1 MSVYLHR
8 SAPLAVLAMLVL
20 AMAAWPICANAGG
33 QLTGYYF
40 MLPENHPDVNH
51 GIDGAIETGLVAP
64 KLGPHGYPVVTSV
77 GRSSGRPSGAITDV
91 NADGEILWWST
102 SSPHGVKTD
111 KVVTE
116 SLPFDFP
123 NMFPTGSTDDSKH
136 FRTAHWRG
144 TFTTAAATS
153 IGFSLGSD
161 DDSWVFIDGTLVIDN
176 GGVKPMATAPHK
188 VAHLSAGSHTLDV
201 FYADR
206 HPTGA
211 SLQLNT
217 DFPVSPYHAVTA
229 PARPSLTASQM
240 RQQLQK
246 TGHFTVHDIHF
257 AFNKT
262 NITPDSA
269 AILGEVATLLKN
281 DPSLKLRIEGHTDNV
296 GTAAYNLDL
305 SQRRA
310 ESVKAYLVQN
320 FNIAASRLTTQGFG
334 FSKPIASNATAEGR
348 AENRRVEFVK
358 TS

>member
-1 MSVYLHR
+1 MSAHLHR
-8 SAPLAVLAMLVL
+8 FTPLAVFAMLAL
-20 AMAAWPICANAGG
+20 AMAAWPTSANASS

-40 MLPENHPDVNH
+40 MLPANHPDVNH
-51 GIDGAIETGLVAP
+51 AIDGSIMTGLVAS

-91 NADGEILWWST
+91 NAEGEILWWST
-102 SSPHGVKTD
+102 SSTHGVKAD

-123 NMFPTGSTDDSKH
+123 NMFPTGYQDDSKY
-136 FRTAHWRG
+136 FRTAHYRG
-144 TFTTAAATS
+144 TFTTTVATS
-153 IGFSLGSD
+153 LGLTLGSD
-161 DDSWVFIDGTLVIDN
+161 DDSWVFIDGQLVIDN

-211 SLQLNT
+211 SLQLST
-217 DFPVSPYHAVTA
+217 DFPVGPYVAATA
-229 PARPSLTASQM
+229 TARPSLTASQM
-240 RQQLQK
+240 QQQLQT

-262 NITPDSA
+262 DITPDSA
-269 AILGEVATLLKN
+269 AILSEVATLLKN

-296 GTAAYNLDL
+296 GSAAYNLDL

-320 FNIAASRLTTQGFG
+320 FNIDPSRLTTQGFG
-334 FSKPIASNATAEGR
+334 FSKPIANNATAEGQ

-358 TS
+358 M